1 MEIITAVKATEQE
14 IVDLIN
20 KRFPDTDLESIVA
33 AEELGNQ
40 DWVLDVAPVSMATI
54 AEFEIG
60 YLLGETTMFK
70 TAEALGIL
78 CAEKVIPAGEYIIDC
93 TW

>member
-1 MEIITAVKATEQE
+1 MQIITAVKATEQE
-14 IVDLIN
+14 IIELIN
-20 KRFPDTDLESIVA
+20 SRFPGTDLDSIVA

-40 DWVLDVAPVSMATI
+40 SWVIEVSAASRDEI
-54 AEFEIG
+54 AEFEEG
-60 YLLGETTMFK
+60 YLLGETMMFK
-70 TAEALGIL
+70 TAEALDIL